1 MQATRLKTL
10 FLVAACHNCFLLPE
24 TACEHF
30 NQGLDRAMLIGD
42 VTGKSNLI
50 GFFDHQSA

>member
-1 MQATRLKTL
+1 MQATRLETL